1 MYLDY
6 ALKVSTD
13 IFVSM
18 KLHKCHYISFLIL
31 NWCEFTTSEL
41 LNFIICDN
49 NLYVDMFLFY
59 YI

>member
-18 KLHKCHYISFLIL
+18 KLWKPPYKLPNFKLGY
-31 NWCEFTTSEL
+31 EFITSEL
-41 LNFIICDN
+41 LNLIIHDKHPMFRSVFIP
-49 NLYVDMFLFY
+49 LL
-59 YI
+59 